1 MIKPC
6 RTLVYRILAGISCWT
21 MLDPTSHSL
30 AIPLWG
36 TTTRPYHRLW
46 DRRVALRSGVFWQV
60 SAYIIRD
67 TCMSHLSISLSVY
80 QSIHLPI
87 YLYYVMSYC
96 IILIYFVYTYI
107 YTHIYAYI
115 HRLYSTHTRLHLSIV
130 TCISVDQRY
139 TPNPPSC
146 RGGLN
151 CSPSYVLPGKAP
163 RISLM
168 FDHCTIQNL
177 QATVQVE
184 QEEYQPAPC
193 STPKPTT
200 IFGFLRKPLDRTD
213 CWGGLGPVTLGN

>member
-1 MIKPC
+1 M
-6 RTLVYRILAGISCWT
+6 TLYSIIFYS
-21 MLDPTSHSL
+21 
-30 AIPLWG
+30 IPL
-36 TTTRPYHRLW
+36 Y
-46 DRRVALRSGVFWQV
+46 
-60 SAYIIRD
+60 YII
-67 TCMSHLSISLSVY
+67 
-80 QSIHLPI
+80 
-87 YLYYVMSYC
+87 YYVMSYC
-96 IILIYFVYTYI
+96 IILIYFVYIYI
-107 YTHIYAYI
+107 YTHVCAYI

-130 TCISVDQRY
+130 SCLSVDQRY

-168 FDHCTIQNL
+168 FGHCTIQNL

-200 IFGFLRKPLDRTD
+200 ARSLQVTLEQFNCLIHGSKTFVDFHTYKKQQQDAVRLRVDGWTQIWTVAGSTLGTPKLGKI
-213 CWGGLGPVTLGN
+213 GGLLLSLANTLDTLTLQTKLKQR